1 MSWTAAVAAALFFEG
16 AGGAKI
22 AYETFPAP
30 TARGA
35 VVVLSGY
42 SESYVFYADLIA
54 DLTNDGL
61 DVYIMDHRGMGRSE
75 RFLKN
80 RQIVHV
86 VNAAD
91 YGKDVDRFVDQVVTP
106 SLRGMPLFLFAHST
120 GALVAVDVMERRP
133 ELFRKAVLSAPLLR
147 LNTGSWP
154 ESVAY
159 AVVAAADAIGFGESY
174 AIGYKDMAL
183 ERYTF
188 ENTRTT
194 HSVERFA
201 IKRRDYELNPE
212 LMMGGP
218 SNHWIKVMMNWA
230 EALAPA
236 YGRITTP
243 VLMFQAGQETF
254 VSNEG
259 QDAFCAAAPKC
270 RKIRFEDAHHELFRE
285 AEAVREPLIRELSEH
300 LR

>member
-1 MSWTAAVAAALFFEG
+1 MSWMTAVAAALFFEG
-16 AGGAKI
+16 AGGVKI
-22 AYETFPAP
+22 AYEIFPAKA
-30 TARGA
+30 ARGA

-42 SESYVFYADLIA
+42 SESYVFYTDLIA
-54 DLTNDGL
+54 DLTKDGL
-61 DVYIMDHRGMGRSE
+61 DVYVMDHRGMGRSE
-75 RFLKN
+75 RPLKN

-86 VNAAD
+86 VDPAD
-91 YGKDVDRFVDQVVTP
+91 YGRDVDRFVDDVVTP
-106 SLRGMPLFLFAHST
+106 SLRGLPLFLFAHST
-120 GALVAVDVMERRP
+120 GALVAVDVMQRRP
-133 ELFRKAVLSAPLLR
+133 ELFRKAVLSTPLLR

-154 ESVAY
+154 EAVAY
-159 AVVAAADAIGFGESY
+159 GVVAAADALGFGEDY
-174 AIGYKDMAL
+174 AIGYKDAVL
-183 ERYTF
+183 DSYTF
-188 ENTRTT
+188 ESNKTT

-218 SNHWIKVMMNWA
+218 SNHWVRAMMTWA
-230 EALAPA
+230 AALAPG
-236 YGRITTP
+236 YGRVKTP

-259 QDAFCAAAPKC
+259 QDAFCAAAPHC
-270 RKIRFEDAHHELFRE
+270 RKIRFEDAYHELFRE